1 VEDRG
6 DHPIETEC
14 FKDDQE
20 TGMSS
25 VSVANVSM
33 VFSERFEP
41 FIKECPVCVMARSV
55 AENITNPK
63 HIDAI
68 FNRTAKKQYT
78 RELLFSTLADL
89 MGQVVLGVKPS
100 VHAAWQAQT

>member
-1 VEDRG
+1 
-6 DHPIETEC
+6 
-14 FKDDQE
+14 
-20 TGMSS
+20 MSS